1 MAGTGKRQS
10 QLHRQ
15 QRLQYDDHR
24 MICAAKQLWSATTI
38 RAAGTPVS
46 AATRIV
52 FRCAVAAAFVLAAA
66 PASSDVLFSGR
77 WLDASGQPTWRT
89 RIGTFTGNG
98 SEIKVQAGESI
109 NGVVHAEA
117 HRLAII
123 GTDFEYSADV
133 TVRDNAE
140 AHLQFRISD
149 DGRYGVLLGTQRL
162 VIYRFQ
168 RVPYLALTPPRDCA
182 PMQPGAITHC
192 PEWSVR
198 RHLLSFASSS
208 REVQH
213 S

>member
-1 MAGTGKRQS
+1 VVRNNNSRRGHASVCRHEDCLPVRRGGG
-10 QLHRQ
+10 
-15 QRLQYDDHR
+15 
-24 MICAAKQLWSATTI
+24 I
-38 RAAGTPVS
+38 RPCRRARVQ
-46 AATRIV
+46 
-52 FRCAVAAAFVLAAA
+52 RCALLG
-66 PASSDVLFSGR
+66 P
-77 WLDASGQPTWRT
+77 LDASGQPTWRT